1 MWTDSFR
8 DIGRYTAA
16 RLYNSHGT
24 AVTCIGTHTFK
35 FASFASSPSSKY
47 TRDMASAT
55 ALPRSMKP
63 YYGPD
68 ENEQTINL
76 ERFFIAGD
84 FVSGVGYGV
93 HLVLWSSCALY
104 LWKQRRRSWMM
115 QALLGYISLLFAVET
130 IFSIVQART
139 VQLVY
144 IENRNYPGGPWSY
157 FLATQSQPVNVIF
170 YACIFVT
177 TFLCDALMLWRNWVI
192 WTAASSGR
200 ITAYVVNTFPL
211 ITLTAS
217 FVMGTLWT
225 LQSSHPGLSMYSKQP
240 MAYGTAYYTLSLGTN
255 VVLTILIIMRLL
267 TYRRAL
273 LEHLPSAH
281 SQHYVSLISIIVES
295 AALYSVFAV
304 AFLVSYAINA
314 PINQMWLA
322 FAVSAQPIATYL
334 IIYRVADGQ
343 AWSSQTLS
351 SQTMSAVVFTPNSK
365 SATLQPKRSTEGVDR
380 AAGGDLRSLAFNLQ
394 AENEE
399 LGGDGIDRGF
409 DSSQSIGHA

>member
-1 MWTDSFR
+1 
-8 DIGRYTAA
+8 
-16 RLYNSHGT
+16 
-24 AVTCIGTHTFK
+24 
-35 FASFASSPSSKY
+35 
-47 TRDMASAT
+47 
-55 ALPRSMKP
+55 MKP
-63 YYGPD
+63 YYGPE
-68 ENEQTINL
+68 ENEQTKNL

-84 FVSGVGYGV
+84 FVSGVGYGI
-93 HLVLWSSCALY
+93 HLVLWGACALY
-104 LWKQRRRSWMM
+104 LWKQRRRNWMM
-115 QALLGYISLLFAVET
+115 QALLGYISLLFLVET
-130 IFSIVQART
+130 VFSIVQART

-157 FLATQSQPVNVIF
+157 FLATQSQAVNVIF

-192 WTAASSGR
+192 WTAASSPGR
-200 ITAYVVNTFPL
+200 ITAYVVNVFPL

-267 TYRRAL
+267 AYRRAL

-351 SQTMSAVVFTPNSK
+351 SQTMSAG
-365 SATLQPKRSTEGVDR
+365 ADR
-380 AAGGDLRSLAFNLQ
+380 AAEGDLRSFAFNLQ
-394 AENEE
+394 AGNEE
-399 LGGDGIDRGF
+399 GGDGIDRGS
-409 DSSQSIGHA
+409 DSG